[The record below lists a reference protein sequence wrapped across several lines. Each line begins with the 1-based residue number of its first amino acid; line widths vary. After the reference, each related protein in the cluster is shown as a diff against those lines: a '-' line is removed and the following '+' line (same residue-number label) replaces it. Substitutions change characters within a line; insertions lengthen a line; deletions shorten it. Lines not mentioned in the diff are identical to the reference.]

1 VCVCICMGVCV
12 WCNKKAI
19 HLCVCVCV
27 CVYMCMCV
35 CVCVCVRVC
44 ACVCVRVCVCL
55 CVCVCVATKRRPT
68 STSCSSGDRIGLV
81 TGMPLSSSVNGLRNF
96 SKVSPTVI
104 EHSKSRNELTFENF
118 QKCRIFSRQTACR
131 GENFS
136 KVSSI
141 VI

>member
-1 VCVCICMGVCV
+1 VVQQKGDPFVRVCLRVCVHVHVCVCMCLC
-12 WCNKKAI
+12 A
-19 HLCVCVCV
+19 CVC
-27 CVYMCMCV
+27 MCM
-35 CVCVCVRVC
+35 C
-44 ACVCVRVCVCL
+44 ACVCVFV